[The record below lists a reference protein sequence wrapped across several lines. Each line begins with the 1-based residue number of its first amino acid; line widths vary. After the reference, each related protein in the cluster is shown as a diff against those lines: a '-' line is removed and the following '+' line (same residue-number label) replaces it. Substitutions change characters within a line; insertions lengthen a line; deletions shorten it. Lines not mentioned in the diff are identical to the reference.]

1 MYHYKYGNFDTLN
14 SIHLQLIFTGRATV
28 DPQWQ
33 GENAVATY
41 SRLYYIVSGEALIET
56 ETSTLCLQ
64 PGNWYLL
71 PAGCQ
76 FSYRCPKKMD
86 HVYCHLK
93 LCGANGFDLL
103 QCCGQPCSISAAEL
117 PGDSFLTQPEN
128 TLFGSILL
136 RQNLYAIITAIL
148 QANNIPLR
156 QTTFS
161 PCVEQAIVYI
171 NANLHAKLTLSQVA
185 EKAFVSRSTL
195 TKHFRREL
203 GTSVNAYIMDALL
216 SQARQQVISTTLPI
230 RTISENLGFTDQ
242 FYFSK
247 CFKAKFGL
255 PPQKYRQQP
264 FV

>member
-1 MYHYKYGNFDTLN
+1 MQLYKYGNFDTLN

-28 DPQWQ
+28 GPLWK
-33 GENAVATY
+33 GENAVATF
-41 SRLYYIVSGEALIET
+41 SRLYYIVSGEAWIET
-56 ETSTLCLQ
+56 ETGSFCLQ

-76 FSYRCPKKMD
+76 FSYRCPKEMD
-86 HVYCHLK
+86 HFYCHLK
-93 LCGANGFDLL
+93 LCGANGIDLL
-103 QCCGQPCSISAAEL
+103 QCCNGPCSVSAAEISA
-117 PGDSFLTQPEN
+117 DFFLTQPEDSLLN
-128 TLFGSILL
+128 TIIL
-136 RQNLYAIITAIL
+136 RQNLYEVITAIL
-148 QANNIPLR
+148 QANKIVLR
-156 QTTFS
+156 QTAFS

-171 NANLHAKLTLSQVA
+171 NANLHAKLTLSQIA
-185 EKAFVSRSTL
+185 EKTFVSRSTL

-216 SQARQQVISTTLPI
+216 SQARQQIIRTALPI

-247 CFKAKFGL
+247 CFKTKFGL